1 MQKIAT
7 IIYWNWKKII
17 MFLFL
22 IFVMPFLVPVRFLVF
37 ADNALEEKTK
47 TRKKSSVNRKTH
59 GILRKVLADDYKF
72 YYKAK
77 QIFHNLLQRLRKS
90 HLALEDILDR

>member
-1 MQKIAT
+1 MK
-7 IIYWNWKKII
+7 
-17 MFLFL
+17 
-22 IFVMPFLVPVRFLVF
+22 FLVF

-47 TRKKSSVNRKTH
+47 TRKKSSVDSKTH

-90 HLALEDILDR
+90 HSALKDILD